1 MTYIIKAIET
11 VPLYPLH
18 IDDDDR
24 TVITKDKIYE
34 TDGFYKSI
42 GDHLSDDLVKIM
54 CDDGYLRHLKL
65 DLFIRID
72 VLRDEKLN
80 ELLNDTV
87 NDTVNEPVN

>member
-1 MTYIIKAIET
+1 MIKAIET
-11 VPLYPLH
+11 MPLY
-18 IDDDDR
+18 DDDER

-34 TDGFYKSI
+34 TDRFYKSM
-42 GDHLSDDLVKIM
+42 DNHLSNDASHDLVKIM
-54 CDDGYLRHLKL
+54 CDDGHLRHLKL

-87 NDTVNEPVN
+87 NDTVK